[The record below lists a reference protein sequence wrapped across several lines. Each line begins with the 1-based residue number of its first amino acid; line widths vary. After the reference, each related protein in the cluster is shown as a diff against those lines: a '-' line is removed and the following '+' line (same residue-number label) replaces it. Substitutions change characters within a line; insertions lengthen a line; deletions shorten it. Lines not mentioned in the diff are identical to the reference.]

1 MVGGIVFAVAALVLV
16 AALRLME
23 GPVDLDFLK
32 DRIAREADVPGND
45 IKPEIERI
53 SLEWGGISQPMR
65 LVFNGLRFINGEHQV
80 IATVPTA
87 SLTFDARSVLQG
99 MFLPTSLTI
108 EGPTIEADI
117 AREGGML
124 RRVFTNADANSQGE
138 GLILL
143 IEQLMAEPN
152 YNSLIGQL
160 DMILIEHAKVTIR
173 DVKTGLTWTAPG
185 ARARLSRNAEG
196 VSIAASA
203 KLTGDAGNWVDVS
216 LSGVYTRDRSRVSLS
231 AAID

>member
-1 MVGGIVFAVAALVLV
+1 MVGGVVFAVAALVLV

-32 DRIAREADVPGND
+32 DRIARAADVPGND

-124 RRVFTNADANSQGE
+124 RRVFTNSDANSQGE

-160 DMILIEHAKVTIR
+160 DMIPVSYTHLTLPTIYS
-173 DVKTGLTWTAPG
+173 V
-185 ARARLSRNAEG
+185 
-196 VSIAASA
+196 
-203 KLTGDAGNWVDVS
+203 
-216 LSGVYTRDRSRVSLS
+216 
-231 AAID
+231 